1 MQNCFAIRVLRF
13 TKLIQ
18 HCGAKKLGESQDIS
32 NILMNRHVYLW
43 KYSDHNYFTAIFKKG
58 SGIMKKVLPLLPV
71 LCMLLCGCSTLYA
84 ERKLAEG
91 YENSE
96 YETVNTSK
104 INSTYSLSP
113 TMRKLRNAVMEGLG
127 ENYWPN
133 ALYTSEE
140 LMERTGISEEMYD
153 SFLAEYEHT
162 EAGTDMMILIEAK
175 EDDLATVEQL
185 LDNYRELLLELY
197 KSQPL
202 NRAKVEASR
211 IEVIDHFV
219 CFVQL
224 GADTTPYKNSS
235 EKERIAYCQDQ
246 NEQAL
251 DILEKRIY
259 AKEGF

>member
-1 MQNCFAIRVLRF
+1 
-13 TKLIQ
+13 
-18 HCGAKKLGESQDIS
+18 
-32 NILMNRHVYLW
+32 MNRHVYLW
-43 KYSDHNYFTAIFKKG
+43 KYFHHSYLVITPKKG
-58 SGIMKKVLPLLPV
+58 SEIMKKVLPLLPI

-91 YENSE
+91 YESSE

-140 LMERTGISEEMYD
+140 LVERTGISEEMYD

-175 EDDLATVEQL
+175 EDDLDAVEQL
-185 LDNYRELLLELY
+185 LDDYRELLLKHYE
-197 KSQPL
+197 SQPL

-235 EKERIAYCQDQ
+235 EKERIAYCQNQ

>member
-1 MQNCFAIRVLRF
+1 
-13 TKLIQ
+13 
-18 HCGAKKLGESQDIS
+18 
-32 NILMNRHVYLW
+32 
-43 KYSDHNYFTAIFKKG
+43 
-58 SGIMKKVLPLLPV
+58 MKKVLPLLPV

-84 ERKLAEG
+84 ERKLTEG
-91 YENSE
+91 YEYSE

-104 INSTYSLSP
+104 IDSTYSLSP
-113 TMRKLRNAVMEGLG
+113 AMRELRNAVMEGLG

-140 LMERTGISEEMYD
+140 LMERTGISEDMYD

-175 EDDLATVEQL
+175 EDTITTVEQL
-185 LDNYRELLLELY
+185 LDDYREELLKIYE
-197 KSQPL
+197 SQPL
-202 NRAKVEASR
+202 NCAKVEASR
-211 IEVIDHFV
+211 IEIIDNFV
-219 CFVQL
+219 CFIQL

-235 EKERIAYCQDQ
+235 EKERIAYCQDE
-246 NEQAL
+246 NERAL

>member
-1 MQNCFAIRVLRF
+1 
-13 TKLIQ
+13 
-18 HCGAKKLGESQDIS
+18 
-32 NILMNRHVYLW
+32 
-43 KYSDHNYFTAIFKKG
+43 
-58 SGIMKKVLPLLPV
+58 MKKVLPLLPV
-71 LCMLLCGCSTLYA
+71 LCMLLCGCSMLYA
-84 ERKLAEG
+84 ERKLTED

-104 INSTYSLSP
+104 IDSTYSLSP
-113 TMRKLRNAVMEGLG
+113 AMRELRNAVMEGLG

-140 LMERTGISEEMYD
+140 LMERTGISEDMYD

-175 EDDLATVEQL
+175 EDTITTVEQL
-185 LDNYRELLLELY
+185 LDDYREGLLKIYE
-197 KSQPL
+197 SQPL
-202 NRAKVEASR
+202 NCAKVEASR
-211 IEVIDHFV
+211 IEIIDNFV
-219 CFVQL
+219 CFIQL

-235 EKERIAYCQDQ
+235 EKERIAYCQDE
-246 NEQAL
+246 NERAL

>member
-1 MQNCFAIRVLRF
+1 
-13 TKLIQ
+13 
-18 HCGAKKLGESQDIS
+18 
-32 NILMNRHVYLW
+32 
-43 KYSDHNYFTAIFKKG
+43 
-58 SGIMKKVLPLLPV
+58 MKKVLPLLPV

-224 GADTTPYKNSS
+224 GADTTPYRNSS